1 MIWSNYQ
8 DPQWIKELLN
18 NKGEQQKYPPSREKQ
33 QEFKEE
39 LIKKYGYKC
48 LISGCEIKEII
59 EAAHIIPYRDLNS
72 HDVANGLLLRV
83 DLHRLFDAHLIA
95 IHPITREVLI
105 SEQIAKDYQDI
116 RGIKIASCLTGED
129 ATKQQDALRYHCEQ
143 CNWIDKQL
151 LE

>member
-1 MIWSNYQ
+1 
-8 DPQWIKELLN
+8 
-18 NKGEQQKYPPSREKQ
+18 
-33 QEFKEE
+33 
-39 LIKKYGYKC
+39 
-48 LISGCEIKEII
+48 
-59 EAAHIIPYRDLNS
+59 IIPYSRIES
-72 HDVANGLLLRV
+72 HDIANGLLLKV

-95 IHPITREVLI
+95 IHPTTREVLI

-116 RGIKIASCLTGED
+116 RGIEIANCLTSED